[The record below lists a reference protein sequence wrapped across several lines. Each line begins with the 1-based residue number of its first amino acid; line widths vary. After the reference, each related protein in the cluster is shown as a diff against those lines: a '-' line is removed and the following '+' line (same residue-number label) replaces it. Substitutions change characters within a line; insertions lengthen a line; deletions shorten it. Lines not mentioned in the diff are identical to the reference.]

1 MVQCDYWLVGCFL
14 WTFAHRLE
22 VFFQSLVLSVILRG
36 EAQCALEEAEAL
48 QGLSSWLSNRRVSEA
63 ETDVAG
69 RGLGSTPRQLRSA
82 TFPLYKAHADSH
94 CLEDLV
100 GAHEDEELVL
110 ACVVLRGGFPFR
122 TVPGSIH
129 PYLSEAAHHEVLGL
143 PLRGQQR
150 HLLQLLPARFYICY
164 DRVVRTKRVASIA
177 RLLQNSAC
185 RLN

>member
-1 MVQCDYWLVGCFL
+1 MSRSRPWEYTPPIAVSDI
-14 WTFAHRLE
+14 
-22 VFFQSLVLSVILRG
+22 S
-36 EAQCALEEAEAL
+36 AL
-48 QGLSSWLSNRRVSEA
+48 QGTCGFSL
-63 ETDVAG
+63 
-69 RGLGSTPRQLRSA
+69 LGGS
-82 TFPLYKAHADSH
+82 
-94 CLEDLV
+94 V

-150 HLLQLLPARFYICY
+150 HLLQLLPARLYICY